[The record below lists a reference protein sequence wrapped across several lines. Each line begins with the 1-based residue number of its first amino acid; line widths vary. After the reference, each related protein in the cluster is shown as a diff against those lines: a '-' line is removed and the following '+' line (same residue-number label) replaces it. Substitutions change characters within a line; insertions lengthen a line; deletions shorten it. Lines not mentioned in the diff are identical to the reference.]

1 MLPKIGVQ
9 FANQSQWPEGEV
21 EGASFLW
28 WAWGAG
34 ASDANEILS
43 NGWF

>member
-21 EGASFLW
+21 GVHLFSGGLG
-28 WAWGAG
+28 GAG